1 MYVCINWG
9 VLKWRYPQ
17 IIQFIV
23 DFRMVD
29 YKPAIGVPLFDGN
42 HHISICIYIYLSLQI
57 TTPQISKK
65 NGNLEIMGNFV
76 SAVPAGA
83 KLRETVAIHQLSS
96 KLTAVTRQKLHLRL
110 RGRDVCHP
118 LCFALFTSL

>member
-1 MYVCINWG
+1 MCINWG

-42 HHISICIYIYLSLQI
+42 HPISICIYLSLQI
-57 TTPQISKK
+57 TTPQISRK

-83 KLRETVAIHQLSS
+83 KLREIVAIHQLSS

>member
-1 MYVCINWG
+1 MCVIKYVFKQYIYMYVCINWG

-42 HHISICIYIYLSLQI
+42 HHISICIYIYIYLY
-57 TTPQISKK
+57 K
-65 NGNLEIMGNFV
+65 
-76 SAVPAGA
+76 
-83 KLRETVAIHQLSS
+83 
-96 KLTAVTRQKLHLRL
+96 
-110 RGRDVCHP
+110 
-118 LCFALFTSL
+118 